1 MKPDKTTVD
10 TILFNGN
17 IQTVDD
23 SLTVVQAIAIH
34 NGNIVAVGSNE
45 EILATYTA
53 TKLIDLE
60 GKNVLPGLIDPHCH
74 FYGYGMSM
82 RNADL
87 RGTSN
92 WDEVLAIVVEHE
104 KANSTGWILGR
115 GWDQNDWEAKD
126 YPTKKEL
133 DALFPDQ
140 PVALTRIDGHAVIAN
155 TAALKIAGFT
165 NTTLIDGGELIVFE
179 GELTGVLVDNATDS
193 LKRMIPEPSEQ
204 EQKAGMLKA
213 QENCFAVGLTSVG
226 DAGLKWKTI
235 KLIDSI
241 QKSEELKMRV
251 YAMVES
257 ATEDLDTILPNGPL
271 VTDRLSARSVKIYA
285 DGALGSRGAL
295 LLEDYTDRAGHKGLL
310 LHPEDEL
317 SSIMALAYENGF
329 QVCSHGIG
337 DGAVRTIL
345 SLYRPFLKGENDLR
359 WRIEHS
365 QVVHPD
371 DQKSMAELNVV
382 PSVQPT
388 HATSDMY
395 WAKERLGPDRIKYAY
410 AYNDLLKVNGW
421 IPNGSDFPIES
432 INPIFGFYAAVTR
445 QDQKGWPEGGFQME
459 NALSREHAL
468 RAMTIWAAKSQF
480 QENEIGSLEVGKKAD
495 LVVLDNDLLNDE
507 STNLFGT
514 KILITMING
523 EVVYEI
529 ETPESAP

>member
-10 TILFNGN
+10 TILHNGF

-45 EILATYTA
+45 VILATYIA

-60 GKNVLPGLIDPHCH
+60 GENVLPGLIDPHCH

-92 WDEVLAIVVEHE
+92 WEEVLEIVVDHQ
-104 KANSTGWILGR
+104 KANPTGWVLGR
-115 GWDQNDWEAKD
+115 GWDQNDWEVTD
-126 YPTKKEL
+126 YPTNEKL
-133 DALFPDQ
+133 NLLFPDQ

-165 NTTLIDGGELIVFE
+165 EATLIDGGELIVAD
-179 GELTGVLVDNATDS
+179 GELTGILVDNATDS
-193 LKRMIPEPSEQ
+193 LKRMIPEPSGQ

-226 DAGLKWKTI
+226 DAGLKWQTI
-235 KLIDSI
+235 TLIDSI
-241 QKSEELKMRV
+241 QQSDELKMRV
-251 YAMVES
+251 YAMIES

-295 LLEDYTDRAGHKGLL
+295 LLEDYTDRPGHKGLL
-310 LHPEDEL
+310 LHPKNEL
-317 SSIMALAYENGF
+317 SAIMKQAHENGF

-337 DGAVRTIL
+337 DGAVRAVL
-345 SLYRPFLKGENDLR
+345 ELYRPFLSGKNDLR

-365 QVVHPD
+365 QIVHPD

-395 WAKERLGPDRIKYAY
+395 WAEERLGPTRIKYAY

-432 INPIFGFYAAVTR
+432 INPIFGFYSAVTR
-445 QDQKGWPEGGFQME
+445 QDQKGWPQNGFQME
-459 NALSREHAL
+459 NALSREEAL

-480 QENEIGSLEVGKKAD
+480 QENELGSLEVGKKAD
-495 LVVLDNDLLNDE
+495 LVVMDRDILKSNSSDL
-507 STNLFGT
+507 FQT
-514 KILITMING
+514 KVLLTMING
-523 EVVYEI
+523 EVVYER
-529 ETPESAP
+529 ETQKTTL